1 MKYKDLE
8 DEWTESWNRMMD
20 YALDNPDMY
29 KNLQYQTVNCQTVI
43 PARFTGVLKAYYLS
57 ENYNLTLDFIKE
69 HPEILWDFEQ
79 ISKHKNITFE
89 IVNSSPELSWDWNC
103 LMENPNITPEFILEN
118 KHLPWEL
125 SEFGYAMS
133 ENPNFTYDCIKKYE
147 SYLINDT
154 EYLWSHPN
162 ITLDNLKHHE
172 RKWYMVHMDHASGN
186 PNLTIKYVNERHC
199 NLVENEY
206 APWGWIPN
214 PPETLLDDWDW
225 DEVWRFIKDFTDFD
239 QLGVDY
245 LSKER
250 YRGYSQNG
258 WGKDALSGN
267 PNLPW
272 KIIEK
277 YHEQPWDWE
286 LLSKHPSVTWDNIVE
301 NPQFPW
307 VEKCFLA
314 NPNLSW
320 EFIQSNEILYNL
332 CLFHGEEISLN
343 PNITPHIVLGYPE
356 IEWDINLL
364 VKNHMEKGHD
374 CWIREQRLIHIKA
387 FQIQRHWRICSCN
400 PEYKLAQRCLLR
412 LHGS

>member
-79 ISKHKNITFE
+79 ISKNKNITFE
-89 IVNSSPELSWDWNC
+89 IVNSNPELSWDWNC

-206 APWGWIPN
+206 APGGWIPN

-374 CWIREQRLIHIKA
+374 CWIREQRVIHIKA